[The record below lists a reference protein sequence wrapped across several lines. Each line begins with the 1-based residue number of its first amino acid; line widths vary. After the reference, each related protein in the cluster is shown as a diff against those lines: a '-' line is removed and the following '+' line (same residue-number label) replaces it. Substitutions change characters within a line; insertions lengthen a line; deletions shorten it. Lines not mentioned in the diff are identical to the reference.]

1 MAILIKCDR
10 YLGTACEINFDTT
23 FNFFF
28 VEMYCTENIASL
40 VIEILFD
47 FAIKSIQYP

>member
-28 VEMYCTENIASL
+28 VEMYCTENIASF